1 MIINLDGI
9 VKIPPVL
16 RINHANDINDIE
28 NLIQKNYNDRL
39 FIEIETKIKY
49 DFRDKAYLI
58 AAFTHP
64 SCSHIAITITY
75 KR

>member
-16 RINHANDINDIE
+16 RINHANDISDIG
-28 NLIQKNYNDRL
+28 NLVQKNYNDHS

-58 AAFTHP
+58 AAFTHS
-64 SCSHIAITITY
+64 SCFDAAITITY

>member
-28 NLIQKNYNDRL
+28 NLVQKNYNDRS

-64 SCSHIAITITY
+64 SCSDIAITITY